1 MKAYPITQY
10 GPPDAFTEMEL
21 PDPEPGP
28 GQVLIRVAATSVNP
42 VDTKIRAGGRAM
54 CPDLPAVL
62 HMDVSGTV
70 AGVGPGVDSFREGD
84 RVYGCAGGLKTVA
97 GEVLPGALAEYMVAD
112 ACLLARAP
120 ETLELVDCAALP
132 LVTITAWE
140 ALIDRSQV
148 APDQPVL
155 VHGGAGGVGHVAVQ
169 LAAWAGARVY
179 TTVSSPEKARIARDL
194 GAAVTIDY
202 RQTPVADYVNEHTDG
217 AGFPVV
223 LDTVGSENLQ
233 RSLAAAAVNGTVCT
247 ILASGQHDLTLAH
260 AKNLSLHAVFMLI
273 PMLHDLNREAHGRIL
288 EVAADL
294 VERGHLR
301 PLIDPERFSFSEA
314 GAAHSKLMEGRALGK
329 ILLVA

>member
-10 GPPDAFTEMEL
+10 GLPEHFTEIDL

-28 GQVLIRVAATSVNP
+28 GQVLIRVAASSVNP

-70 AGVGPGVDSFREGD
+70 AGVGAGVDTFHEGD
-84 RVYGCAGGLKTVA
+84 KVYGCAGGLKTVA
-97 GEVLPGALAEYMVAD
+97 GEVLPGALAEYMLAD
-112 ACLLARAP
+112 ARLLAPAP
-120 ETLELVDCAALP
+120 TTLDLAEAAALP

-140 ALIDRSQV
+140 ALIDRAQV

-169 LAAWAGARVY
+169 LAVWAGARVY
-179 TTVSSPEKARIARDL
+179 TTVSSEEKARIARDL
-194 GAAVTIDY
+194 GALVAINY
-202 RQTPVADYVNEHTDG
+202 RETPVADYVAEHTGG

-223 LDTVGSENLQ
+223 MDTVGGENLQ
-233 RSLAAAAVNGTVCT
+233 RSMEAAAVNGTVCT
-247 ILASGQHDLTLAH
+247 ILASGEHDLTLAH
-260 AKNLSLHAVFMLI
+260 ARGLNLHAIFMLI
-273 PMLHDLNREAHGRIL
+273 PMLYEREREAHGRIL

-301 PLIDPERFSFSEA
+301 PLIDPQRFGFSEA
-314 GAAHSKLMEGRALGK
+314 GAAHRKLESGQALGK
-329 ILLVA
+329 ILLLA